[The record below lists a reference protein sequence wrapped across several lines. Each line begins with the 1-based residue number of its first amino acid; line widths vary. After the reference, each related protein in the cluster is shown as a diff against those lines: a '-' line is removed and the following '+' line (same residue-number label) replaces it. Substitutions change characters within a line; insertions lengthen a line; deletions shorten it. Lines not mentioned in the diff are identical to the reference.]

1 MCEMT
6 AYKLQTSKHALGT
19 KVRWKQKLVSWQ
31 FVRVT
36 GSGSWVSTGSFGDSI
51 GRFSSTCS
59 TGGCQ
64 VSSGSWGGGKSWVS
78 SWSLAG
84 EACSSAS
91 VAFFNLSAGATLQ
104 QHMYR
109 GCTLEG
115 LFWYIDLWG
124 QYLKKTHSDKK
135 LNRFLQL
142 IHSTFDFLSP
152 WSWTFQFQV
161 LRRDGCASGIGQW
174 STPGKF
180 RFFFQIL
187 ILTIRKFQWPLT
199 ITVNIWDG
207 AGLWNR
213 GSHNTVLDGSILG
226 FALGV
231 RTRLLVRKVDEELLS
246 GASMENQM
254 PYIWLQTSLVVW

>member
-19 KVRWKQKLVSWQ
+19 KVGWKQKLVSWQ

-36 GSGSWVSTGSFGDSI
+36 GSGSWVSTGAFCDSI

-84 EACSSAS
+84 AACSSAS

-124 QYLKKTHSDKK
+124 QYLKKHIQTRNSIDFFNSFIR
-135 LNRFLQL
+135 LL
-142 IHSTFDFLSP
+142 ISSALEVELFSSK
-152 WSWTFQFQV
+152 SWGGMGV
-161 LRRDGCASGIGQW
+161 PVASGNGRPLE
-174 STPGKF
+174 SSG
-180 RFFFQIL
+180 FFPNPESYHY
-187 ILTIRKFQWPLT
+187 R
-199 ITVNIWDG
+199 
-207 AGLWNR
+207 
-213 GSHNTVLDGSILG
+213 
-226 FALGV
+226 
-231 RTRLLVRKVDEELLS
+231 
-246 GASMENQM
+246 
-254 PYIWLQTSLVVW
+254 